1 VVQFPEDE
9 LDFACIAGYGGLVR
23 VGELAQGIR
32 VEAASFGFRDEFGEA
47 EGAAF
52 PFKELVIEE
61 EPPFGAHV
69 AGGLGDGGDGAEAEG
84 GNDGVREAGLGDEQG
99 EGWGDSGFE
108 EGHLADGGV
117 PGVVPPDEGWV
128 VDMGK
133 EGIGDG
139 KEFAL
144 LGGADAWGEQGMDD
158 PGDVLAQAGR
168 GMPVEPGMGGP
179 AAEGF
184 WEPVGGLFGWGE
196 FLDAAGES
204 VHKHEVTGP
213 ALPVEVI
220 EVLHFEDIPGVP
232 GNVHGDLRELGYGDS
247 QWSMIPRAG
256 EKTMFFAVSGSAVFM
271 SAFSLPF
278 SLPVFLSFLFPFLP
292 GGRACFQKPLA
303 FDPGCI

>member
-9 LDFACIAGYGGLVR
+9 FDFACIAGYGGLVR

-108 EGHLADGGV
+108 EGYLADGGV
-117 PGVVPPDEGWV
+117 PWVVPPDEGWV

-184 WEPVGGLFGWGE
+184 GEPVGGLFGWGE

-232 GNVHGDLRELGYGDS
+232 GNVHGDLRELGYGGS
-247 QWSMIPRAG
+247 RWSMIPRAG

-271 SAFSLPF
+271 SAFSLLV
-278 SLPVFLSFLFPFLP
+278 SLPVFLSFPFPFLP